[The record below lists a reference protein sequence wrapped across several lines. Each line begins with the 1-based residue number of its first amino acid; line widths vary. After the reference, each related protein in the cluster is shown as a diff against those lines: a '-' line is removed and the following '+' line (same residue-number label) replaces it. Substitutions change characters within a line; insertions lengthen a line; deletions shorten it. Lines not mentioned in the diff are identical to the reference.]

1 MRRGLRV
8 CSSKIYMTDNTEEE
22 KIVVDPVAPVVVV
35 DEAADVVV
43 ATGKA
48 PEKKS
53 FNRGASRDSRR
64 GGGGRT
70 GGRPRGNRPRDERRS
85 EFAQKLIGI
94 RRVARVMAG
103 GRRFN
108 FSAALV
114 LGDKKG
120 RVGVGLGKA
129 ADTALAIEKATRA
142 AKRAMITINLSKN
155 RSILHNVAA
164 KFCASRVEIRP
175 SPGRGLVAGSS
186 VRTVLELGGVSD
198 VTAKLLSRS
207 KNPVNNARAAI
218 KALQQAGRPFSKG
231 GSSSDSENGKSVN
244 L

>member
-1 MRRGLRV
+1 MH
-8 CSSKIYMTDNTEEE
+8 MAEEE
-22 KIVVDPVAPVVVV
+22 IIQETMAGEEAVAEPVA
-35 DEAADVVV
+35 AA
-43 ATGKA
+43 AEPRALKPGFA
-48 PEKKS
+48 GA
-53 FNRGASRDSRR
+53 RGQRDRR
-64 GGGGRT
+64 GGGRPGQRSPRR
-70 GGRPRGNRPRDERRS
+70 GGDERRS

-129 ADTALAIEKATRA
+129 ADTAQAIEKATRA
-142 AKRAMITINLSKN
+142 AKRSMINLTLTKN
-155 RSILHNVAA
+155 RSLPRNVEA
-164 KFCASRVEIRP
+164 KYCASQVEIRP

-186 VRTVLELGGVSD
+186 VRTVLELAGVSD

-218 KALQQAGRPFSKG
+218 EALKKIAQQ
-231 GSSSDSENGKSVN
+231 
-244 L
+244 

>member
-1 MRRGLRV
+1 MEE
-8 CSSKIYMTDNTEEE
+8 NTT
-22 KIVVDPVAPVVVV
+22 VAPEVVV
-35 DEAADVVV
+35 ETAAQIP
-43 ATGKA
+43 AA
-48 PEKKS
+48 PAQAGERKPYGGA
-53 FNRGASRDSRR
+53 RGGQRGGQRGRSGGSRGSRR
-64 GGGGRT
+64 GG
-70 GGRPRGNRPRDERRS
+70 DERRS

-114 LGDKKG
+114 IGDKKG

-129 ADTALAIEKATRA
+129 ADTAQAIDKATRA
-142 AKRAMITINLSKN
+142 AKRAMITLVLTSN
-155 RSILHNVAA
+155 RSLPHQVEA

-186 VRTVLELGGVSD
+186 VRTVLELAGVSD

-207 KNPVNNARAAI
+207 HNSVNNARAAI
-218 KALQQAGRPFSKG
+218 EALRTLSK
-231 GSSSDSENGKSVN
+231 
-244 L
+244 

>member
-1 MRRGLRV
+1 MN
-8 CSSKIYMTDNTEEE
+8 DNTEEE
-22 KIVVDPVAPVVVV
+22 KKANTEPAAPVAA
-35 DEAADVVV
+35 E
-43 ATGKA
+43 TA

-53 FNRGASRDSRR
+53 FQRGASRDARR
-64 GGGGRT
+64 GGGRP

-218 KALQQAGRPFSKG
+218 KALQQAALSLPKG
-231 GSSSDSENGKSVN
+231 GAQSEMKTTDLS
-244 L
+244 